1 METASEH
8 QTRTGSPRQWW
19 LAGLLSYLQPGLG
32 QVYNGQGAKGLRF
45 LGAGLIS
52 LAAMVL
58 CLEIGSGL
66 IYVGLFLLFAYLLIT
81 LVVAGSALAIY
92 NQGGFGVGHI
102 LAVLTLTALLTGYL
116 LETLAP
122 FGKWSVYLQT
132 GAYTATVLF
141 HMIPAI
147 TDFLRRLPV
156 GDPFVDSLDAPL
168 VQSFHLA
175 FLAAFIVGVLAQ
187 WMWLTRTRS

>member
-1 METASEH
+1 MPPMTMLGWFHTIMGVIAILSAAYTLHRHQIIRASDK
-8 QTRTGSPRQWW
+8 
-19 LAGLLSYLQPGLG
+19 LG
-32 QVYNGQGAKGLRF
+32 R
-45 LGAGLIS
+45 
-52 LAAMVL
+52 
-58 CLEIGSGL
+58 
-66 IYVGLFLLFAYLLIT
+66 AYLLIT

-102 LAVLTLTALLTGYL
+102 LAVLTLTALLAGYL

-168 VQSFHLA
+168 VQNFHLA
-175 FLAAFIVGVLAQ
+175 FLAVFAVGVVTQ
-187 WMWLTRTRS
+187 WMWLTRARD

>member
-1 METASEH
+1 MPPMTLLGWFHTVMGVIAILTAAYTLYQH
-8 QTRTGSPRQWW
+8 RIIR
-19 LAGLLSYLQPGLG
+19 
-32 QVYNGQGAKGLRF
+32 
-45 LGAGLIS
+45 
-52 LAAMVL
+52 AADK
-58 CLEIGSGL
+58 SGR
-66 IYVGLFLLFAYLLIT
+66 AYLLIT

-102 LAVLTLTALLTGYL
+102 LAVLTLTALIAGYL
-116 LETLAP
+116 LESLAL

-175 FLAAFIVGVLAQ
+175 FLAAYIVGVLAQ
-187 WMWLTRTRS
+187 WVWLTRTRG

>member
-1 METASEH
+1 MPPMTMLGWFHTIMGVIAILTAAYTLYRHRIIRASDK
-8 QTRTGSPRQWW
+8 
-19 LAGLLSYLQPGLG
+19 LG
-32 QVYNGQGAKGLRF
+32 R
-45 LGAGLIS
+45 
-52 LAAMVL
+52 
-58 CLEIGSGL
+58 
-66 IYVGLFLLFAYLLIT
+66 AYLVIT

-102 LAVLTLTALLTGYL
+102 LAVLTLTALVVGYL

-168 VQSFHLA
+168 VQNFHLA
-175 FLAAFIVGVLAQ
+175 FLAVFAVGVVTQ
-187 WMWLTRTRS
+187 WMWLIRARD

>member
-1 METASEH
+1 MPPMTLLGWFHTVLGVIAILTAAYTLYQH
-8 QTRTGSPRQWW
+8 RIIR
-19 LAGLLSYLQPGLG
+19 AADKLG
-32 QVYNGQGAKGLRF
+32 R
-45 LGAGLIS
+45 
-52 LAAMVL
+52 
-58 CLEIGSGL
+58 
-66 IYVGLFLLFAYLLIT
+66 AYLLIT
-81 LVVAGSALAIY
+81 LVVAVSALAIY

-102 LAVLTLTALLTGYL
+102 LAVITLTALLAGYL

-156 GDPFVDSLDAPL
+156 GDPFVDSMNAPL
-168 VQSFHLA
+168 VQSFHLTFLVA
-175 FLAAFIVGVLAQ
+175 FVVGVLAQ
-187 WMWLTRTRS
+187 WMWLTRARG

>member
-1 METASEH
+1 MPPMT
-8 QTRTGSPRQWW
+8 
-19 LAGLLSYLQPGLG
+19 
-32 QVYNGQGAKGLRF
+32 F
-45 LGAGLIS
+45 LGWFRTVLGVIAILT
-52 LAAMVL
+52 AAYTLYQYRVIRAADKL
-58 CLEIGSGL
+58 GR
-66 IYVGLFLLFAYLLIT
+66 AYLLVT
-81 LVVAGSALAIY
+81 LVVTGSALAIY

-102 LAVLTLTALLTGYL
+102 LAVITLTALLAGYL

-156 GDPFVDSLDAPL
+156 GDPFVDSMDATL

-175 FLAAFIVGVLAQ
+175 FLASFIVGLLAQ
-187 WMWLTRTRS
+187 WMWLTRARG

>member
-1 METASEH
+1 MPPMTMLGWFHTIMGVIAILTAAYALYRHRIIRASDK
-8 QTRTGSPRQWW
+8 
-19 LAGLLSYLQPGLG
+19 LG
-32 QVYNGQGAKGLRF
+32 R
-45 LGAGLIS
+45 
-52 LAAMVL
+52 
-58 CLEIGSGL
+58 
-66 IYVGLFLLFAYLLIT
+66 AYLLIT

-102 LAVLTLTALLTGYL
+102 LAVLTLTALLAGYL

-156 GDPFVDSLDAPL
+156 GDLRRFAGCATCAELSLGVSRRLCCGRSDAVDVADPRSRLRRC
-168 VQSFHLA
+168 
-175 FLAAFIVGVLAQ
+175 FLC
-187 WMWLTRTRS
+187 

>member
-1 METASEH
+1 MPPMTLLGWFHTVMGVIAILTAAYTLYQH
-8 QTRTGSPRQWW
+8 RIIR
-19 LAGLLSYLQPGLG
+19 
-32 QVYNGQGAKGLRF
+32 
-45 LGAGLIS
+45 
-52 LAAMVL
+52 AADK
-58 CLEIGSGL
+58 SGR
-66 IYVGLFLLFAYLLIT
+66 AYLLIT
-81 LVVAGSALAIY
+81 LVVA
-92 NQGGFGVGHI
+92 
-102 LAVLTLTALLTGYL
+102 GYL

-175 FLAAFIVGVLAQ
+175 FLAAFVVGVLAQ
-187 WMWLTRTRS
+187 WMWLTRARG

>member
-1 METASEH
+1 M
-8 QTRTGSPRQWW
+8 
-19 LAGLLSYLQPGLG
+19 
-32 QVYNGQGAKGLRF
+32 
-45 LGAGLIS
+45 
-52 LAAMVL
+52 
-58 CLEIGSGL
+58 
-66 IYVGLFLLFAYLLIT
+66 
-81 LVVAGSALAIY
+81 VAGSALAIY

-102 LAVLTLTALLTGYL
+102 LAVLTLTALIAGYL
-116 LETLAP
+116 FETLAP

-132 GAYTATVLF
+132 GAYSATVLF

-187 WMWLTRTRS
+187 WMWLTRTRG

>member
-1 METASEH
+1 MPPMILHGWYRTVMGAIAILTAAYALYQH
-8 QTRTGSPRQWW
+8 RIMR
-19 LAGLLSYLQPGLG
+19 
-32 QVYNGQGAKGLRF
+32 
-45 LGAGLIS
+45 
-52 LAAMVL
+52 AADK
-58 CLEIGSGL
+58 SGR
-66 IYVGLFLLFAYLLIT
+66 AYLLIT

-102 LAVLTLTALLTGYL
+102 LAVLTLTALIAGYL

-147 TDFLRRLPV
+147 TEFLRRLPV

-187 WMWLTRTRS
+187 WVWLTRTRG

>member
-1 METASEH
+1 MTMLGWFHTIMGVIAILTAAYTLYRHRIIRASDK
-8 QTRTGSPRQWW
+8 
-19 LAGLLSYLQPGLG
+19 LG
-32 QVYNGQGAKGLRF
+32 R
-45 LGAGLIS
+45 
-52 LAAMVL
+52 
-58 CLEIGSGL
+58 
-66 IYVGLFLLFAYLLIT
+66 AYLLIT

-102 LAVLTLTALLTGYL
+102 LAVLTLTALLVGYL
-116 LETLAP
+116 VETLAP
-122 FGKWSVYLQT
+122 FGKWSVYLHT

-168 VQSFHLA
+168 VQNFHLA
-175 FLAAFIVGVLAQ
+175 FLALFAAGVVAQ
-187 WMWLTRTRS
+187 WMWLTRARG

>member
-1 METASEH
+1 MPPMTWLGWFHTIMGVIAIITAASALYQH
-8 QTRTGSPRQWW
+8 RIIRASD
-19 LAGLLSYLQPGLG
+19 ALG
-32 QVYNGQGAKGLRF
+32 R
-45 LGAGLIS
+45 
-52 LAAMVL
+52 
-58 CLEIGSGL
+58 
-66 IYVGLFLLFAYLLIT
+66 AYLFIT
-81 LVVAGSALAIY
+81 LVVAVSALAIY
-92 NQGGFGVGHI
+92 NQGGFGVAHI
-102 LAVLTLTALLTGYL
+102 LAVLTLTALLAGYL

-168 VQSFHLA
+168 VQSFHLLFLVA
-175 FLAAFIVGVLAQ
+175 FVVGVLAQ
-187 WMWLTRTRS
+187 WVWLTRSRG